1 MACNAYSVWNK
12 RWALAYQWETLVQSR
27 QFRVQSTDHY
37 YAVHSNTK
45 LYRDEGPGVFNHCPR
60 CAVGHIHD
68 CLFFHSSLASLFLD
82 VIQSLDKTKS
92 DDELDNLE
100 VQSRIYTQLP
110 GYFTKLGYPCEKAT
124 IWSCVQDKIDQT
136 FPVGSLVMVNIPY
149 YLKCREE
156 EMEQVGFDG
165 VALAEKAEIKKSS
178 FTDNA
183 REKSCGCD
191 QWNGQGCIFFCFLEE
206 GKIGS
211 GSKAYAMLNSG
222 QWSVSRYVKFCEN
235 QFRRDWG
242 LAPLCA
248 RLRLNRYF
256 TSLYPIYAKV
266 DELTAQVKQLRPISK
281 ITQKRQL

>member
-1 MACNAYSVWNK
+1 MFFAGNCTSKLSHHPPLYTYYLPTELPCRYPFGELYPTVLTFSSVLSSIMACNAYSVWNK
-12 RWALAYQWETLVQSR
+12 WWALAYKWETLVQSR

-45 LYRDEGPGVFNHCPR
+45 LYRDEGPGVFNYCPR
-60 CAVGHIHD
+60 CAGGHIHD

-82 VIQSLDKTKS
+82 VIQSLDKSKS

-156 EMEQVGFDG
+156 EMERW
-165 VALAEKAEIKKSS
+165 L
-178 FTDNA
+178 
-183 REKSCGCD
+183 
-191 QWNGQGCIFFCFLEE
+191 
-206 GKIGS
+206 
-211 GSKAYAMLNSG
+211 
-222 QWSVSRYVKFCEN
+222 
-235 QFRRDWG
+235 
-242 LAPLCA
+242 
-248 RLRLNRYF
+248 
-256 TSLYPIYAKV
+256 
-266 DELTAQVKQLRPISK
+266 
-281 ITQKRQL
+281 